1 MRVYNKI
8 FSSIVVIFLAV
19 PSFAQKAGSTP
30 ALWREPDSIS
40 SRNLYFG
47 PGGKQDEPHGKF
59 TFKDEDL
66 DGTSPK
72 FNIRDED
79 GVSWKVKLG
88 AEPRPETVATRLVWA
103 MGYFTGENYF
113 MTDLHVE
120 NMGHLKRGHGL
131 VSSDGTAHNARL
143 KRHMKGEEKIGTWKW
158 SQNPFSGTR
167 EFDGLRVMM
176 ALINNWD
183 LKDINNAI
191 YEYPSGQSPEKVY
204 MVSDLGASFGA
215 TGDGWPSDKARGNLQ
230 KYAGSK
236 FIRKVT
242 PTYVDFNVPTRPAM
256 IRIFTLPEFIRRL
269 QMRWIGK
276 QIPRDHV
283 RWAATLLAQLSPDQI
298 RDSFRAAGYSPE
310 EVEGFTKVVQL
321 RIEMLKKL

>member
-1 MRVYNKI
+1 MRVYMKI
-8 FSSIVVIFLAV
+8 FSSLAVLFLAV
-19 PSFAQKAGSTP
+19 PTFAQQTGSAA

-40 SRNLYFG
+40 SRNLYYG
-47 PGGKQDEPHGKF
+47 PGGKQNEPHGKF

-103 MGYFTGENYF
+103 VGYFTTEDYF
-113 MTDLHVE
+113 MPDLHVE

-131 VSSDGTAHNARL
+131 VSPDGTVHNARL
-143 KRHMKGEEKIGTWKW
+143 KRHVKGEEKLGTWKW
-158 SQNPFSGTR
+158 SENPFSGTR

-191 YEYPSGQSPEKVY
+191 YEHPKGQGPEDVY

-215 TGDGWPSDKARGNLQ
+215 TGDGWPSDKAKGNLQ
-230 KYAGSK
+230 KYSSSRFISK
-236 FIRKVT
+236 VR
-242 PTYVDFNVPTRPAM
+242 PAYVDFNIPTRPAM
-256 IRIFTLPEFIRRL
+256 IRIFTLPEFISRMH
-269 QMRWIGK
+269 MRKIGK
-276 QIPRDHV
+276 RIPRDHV
-283 RWAATLLAQLSPDQI
+283 RWITTQLAQLSPDQI
-298 RDSFRAAGYSPE
+298 RDSFRAAGYPPE
-310 EVEGFTKVVQL
+310 DVEGFTKVVQL
-321 RIEMLKKL
+321 RIEMLKRL